1 MAYTEASKKATMK
14 YIKGNYDRL
23 EIKVPKGRKATVEAI
38 AEARGTSINSLVN
51 GFLREAAGLSEAD
64 WKRTEAEEGAEE
76 NA

>member
-1 MAYTEASKKATMK
+1 MK

-23 EIKVPKGRKATVEAI
+23 EVKIPKGRKAAVEAV
-38 AEARGTSINSLVN
+38 AKERGESVN
-51 GFLREAAGLSEAD
+51 GIINAFLREIVGMSESD